1 MQNPFDS
8 INNMVLSRENLRGL
22 HDYAKT
28 TTYRNMTSFIS
39 EKDDMVYQGLY
50 YHSFQNMLH

>member
-1 MQNPFDS
+1 MQNPFDR

-22 HDYAKT
+22 HDCAKT

-39 EKDDMVYQGLY
+39 EKDDMLY
-50 YHSFQNMLH
+50 